1 MKKRLFL
8 ILILLLF
15 FIKEG
20 SAFPRFI
27 PVETQEAGIGA
38 WQEMPFGQMRILS
51 CSSGVKDLA
60 MVVGGLQIRLE
71 PDWTMKK
78 PLLKPLVDQ
87 YPSWIELPVRPG
99 DGRSPIYKGEVLI
112 PLIYTRDPNEQA
124 PFDLG
129 VQGELPVCQNDQCLT
144 LPIRIS
150 LPLSE
155 TEAEYTTACAY
166 LIEQQRQIP
175 WPAKARHIQG
185 YAWQSDGKITFV
197 FNGVKKAQIA
207 FLQTLLQS
215 PFHVLE
221 TRLEENGIM
230 MEVQTQ
236 PWEIGQTQEWVL
248 ISDQGIFKVPVIMQN
263 QAVSLSAPSISWKIG
278 LLGGELFFLT
288 PLFIWWGLGIKK
300 NKKTW
305 QKEIRQFILFSP
317 FVFVLRA
324 FLNEMIP
331 FDMVGYTLLILGIT
345 CLFPPQKPITALLL
359 FFLWPYF
366 PTLPPLSM
374 GLFITWLIG
383 TWLQMMLP
391 FVLLYFSAKE
401 LGKILRDAKQ
411 KSFFVYN
418 FIFLLP
424 TVILLGGTIWYNMHK
439 SPTYL
444 NALNTDGFSVMCA
457 QKECISWQKET
468 NIHFIDPE
476 SALGKKLQKSYKH
489 SQAVIWQSDGE
500 RVILPPD
507 TSVKKAY
514 FFKKNWQNYRAQR
527 MP

>member
-8 ILILLLF
+8 ILILVLC

-60 MVVGGLQIRLE
+60 MVVGGLQIRLN
-71 PDWTMKK
+71 PDWMMKK
-78 PLLKPLVDQ
+78 PVLKPLVDQ
-87 YPSWIELPVRPG
+87 HPSWIEPPVRPG
-99 DGRSPIYKGEVLI
+99 DGRSPVYRGEVLI
-112 PLIYTRDPNEQA
+112 PLIYTRDPNEKE
-124 PFDLG
+124 PFNLG

-175 WPAKARHIQG
+175 WPAKAHHIQG
-185 YAWQSDGKITFV
+185 YAWQSDDKITFV
-197 FNGVKKAQIA
+197 FDGVQKAQIA

-221 TRLEENGIM
+221 TRLEEKGVV

-236 PWEIGQTQEWVL
+236 PWEVGQTQEWVL
-248 ISDQGIFKVPVIMQN
+248 ISDQGIFKVPVMMQE
-263 QAVSLSAPSISWKIG
+263 QSVSLSASSVSWTIG
-278 LLGGELFFLT
+278 LLGWELFFLT
-288 PLFIWWGLGIKK
+288 PLFIWWGLGM
-300 NKKTW
+300 KKTQKAW
-305 QKEIRQFILFSP
+305 QKAIRQFILLSP

-324 FLNEMIP
+324 LLNGIIP
-331 FDMVGYTLLILGIT
+331 FDATGYALVVFLVT
-345 CLFPPQKPITALLL
+345 CLFPPQRPIMALLL

-366 PTLPPLSM
+366 PALPPLST
-374 GLFITWLIG
+374 GLFIAWLIG
-383 TWLQMMLP
+383 SWLQMMLP
-391 FVLLYFSAKE
+391 FVLLYFSTKE
-401 LGKILRDAKQ
+401 LGKILCEAKQ
-411 KSFFVYN
+411 KSFFAYN

-424 TVILLGGTIWYNMHK
+424 TVVLLGGTIWGSLRA
-439 SPTYL
+439 SPTYVD
-444 NALNTDGFSVMCA
+444 ALNPDGFSVICNPCA
-457 QKECISWQKET
+457 SWQKEKD
-468 NIHFIDPE
+468 IHLIDPE
-476 SALGKKLQKSYKH
+476 SALGKGLQKRYGR
-489 SQAVIWQSDGE
+489 SQVVIWQSEGE
-500 RVILPPD
+500 RVILSPD

-514 FFKKNWQNYRAQR
+514 FFRKNWQNYRAQR
-527 MP
+527 TP